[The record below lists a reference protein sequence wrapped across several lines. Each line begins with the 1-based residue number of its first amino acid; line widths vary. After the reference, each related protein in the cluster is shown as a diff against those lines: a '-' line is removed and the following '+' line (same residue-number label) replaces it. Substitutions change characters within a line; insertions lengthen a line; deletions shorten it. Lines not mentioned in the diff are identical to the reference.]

1 MSRSWIRA
9 LENDP
14 REIFRAAA
22 DAEKITT
29 LVRSFEREREQQT
42 EQAREQEQSEPE
54 QESGTASDAGVQVR
68 LPVMIQENH
77 PAMTRTD
84 NRTYL
89 AVPYDE
95 KDEAKQLGARW
106 DRQAKAWYVP
116 AGVDLEAFTPWLP
129 AHNSVHIAVDADPA
143 EQFAEAM
150 RECGLRPDGP
160 VQMDGRMHRVPVEGD
175 KGKERS
181 GAYVGHLD
189 GRPAGFVQNFKTGVK
204 VNWKATGAGCGAR
217 RAGPCPHGRGSRA
230 EAARTRA

>member
-1 MSRSWIRA
+1 MLGEQLGIGHDPAQHTAYIASWIRT

-29 LVRSFEREREQQT
+29 LLRSFEREREQET
-42 EQAREQEQSEPE
+42 DRTRELEQSELG
-54 QESGTASDAGVQVR
+54 QGRDAGADASVQVR

-77 PAMTRTD
+77 PAMTTTD
-84 NRTYL
+84 DRTYL

-95 KDEAKQLGARW
+95 KDGAKQFGAKW

-116 AGVDLEAFTPWLP
+116 AGMDLEAFTPWLP
-129 AHNSVHIAVDADPA
+129 AHGSVHIAVDVHPA
-143 EQFAEAM
+143 EQFAEAL
-150 RECGLRPDGP
+150 RECGLRLDGP
-160 VQMDGRMHRVPVEGD
+160 VLMDGQMHRVSVEGD

-189 GRPAGFVQNFKTGVK
+189 GKPAGFIQNFKTGVK
-204 VNWKATGAGCGAR
+204 TNWKATGQV
-217 RAGPCPHGRGSRA
+217 
-230 EAARTRA
+230 AARARA